1 MTAIRFEN
9 ISKQYSLRLVSTGTL
24 KHDLNRWW
32 QTVIL
37 RHEDPYLKIGE
48 TNIRSQK
55 DKSEYVW
62 ALRDIDYV
70 NH

>member
-1 MTAIRFEN
+1 VTAIRFEN

-32 QTVIL
+32 QTAIL

-48 TNIRSQK
+48 TNIRTQK
-55 DKSEYVW
+55 GKSEYVW
-62 ALRDIDYV
+62 ALRV